1 MSPPRSVAAVA
12 ALFALSS
19 ACPAAPPAA
28 SPAADLDRV
37 RGCWIQRVEPDGK
50 ATRLL
55 RLLPDHDRPG
65 WLGGQIQRADGDDP
79 DRRLQL
85 EFSRDGERASLTRA
99 APAAD
104 AGGSAPQGLV
114 QQTRTRID
122 FVRVLGA
129 GRAVA
134 DAASGATTL
143 EYRASAGAQRLRI
156 EVEDERLHLS
166 IDGLGPLRPRRPP
179 IAQTLFDGRRDGCD

>member
-1 MSPPRSVAAVA
+1 MPYSRSVAAAA
-12 ALFALSS
+12 ALLALSS
-19 ACPAAPPAA
+19 IAGAAPPAA

-50 ATRLL
+50 ATRWL
-55 RLLPDHDRPG
+55 RLLPDHERPG

-85 EFSRDGERASLTRA
+85 AFSRDGERASLTRA
-99 APAAD
+99 TPAAH
-104 AGGSAPQGLV
+104 AGGATPQGLV
-114 QQTRTRID
+114 VQTHTRID
-122 FVRVLGA
+122 FVRALASGQA
-129 GRAVA
+129 AA

-143 EYRASAGAQRLRI
+143 EYRASNGAQRLRV
-156 EVEDERLHLS
+156 EVEDERLRLS

>member
-1 MSPPRSVAAVA
+1 MCPSRSLAAVA

-19 ACPAAPPAA
+19 ACAAAAPAAP
-28 SPAADLDRV
+28 PAADLDRV
-37 RGCWIQRVEPDGK
+37 RGCWIQRIEPDGR

-55 RLLPDHDRPG
+55 RLLPDHDRPD

-79 DRRLQL
+79 DRRLRL

-104 AGGSAPQGLV
+104 AGDAAPAGLLR
-114 QQTRTRID
+114 QDRTRID

-129 GRAVA
+129 GRAAA
-134 DAASGATTL
+134 DAASGASTL

-156 EVEDERLHLS
+156 EVEDERLRLS